1 MNMPPYRD
9 GTSLSQTVIANAIMT
24 VPQDRADNKKY
35 EVDE

>member
-1 MNMPPYRD
+1 MTILPIGRAAGVLD
-9 GTSLSQTVIANAIMT
+9 VIANAIMT